1 LFAIFSVSLV
11 CVCDL
16 LAPLPAPAK
25 SFTTR
30 ARDGYNAARSRCTM
44 MKLSIR
50 NLAED
55 LTMAKLS
62 EDQIAEKLKALPGW
76 EYKNN
81 AISKM
86 FKFKEFLH
94 GIEFVQKVA
103 EIAEAADHHPDIAIN
118 YTRVTFSC
126 STHDAGG
133 VTDKDFKL
141 AQNIEIAFKD
151 RDE

>member
-1 LFAIFSVSLV
+1 
-11 CVCDL
+11 
-16 LAPLPAPAK
+16 
-25 SFTTR
+25 
-30 ARDGYNAARSRCTM
+30 
-44 MKLSIR
+44 
-50 NLAED
+50 
-55 LTMAKLS
+55 MAKLS
-62 EDQIAEKLKALPGW
+62 AEQIAEKLKALPGW

-81 AISKM
+81 AISKT
-86 FKFKEFLH
+86 FKFQEFLH

-103 EIAEAADHHPDIAIN
+103 EIAEGADHHPDITIN

-141 AQNIEIAFKD
+141 ANNIEIAFKD